1 MALKGEP
8 TLNLG
13 SRISGFSLVSDH
25 AAVTPPPEAVVIP
38 LGISDLPTSLDVS
51 IKGVIPAAW
60 GESLSR
66 SDRGVDKSGIVSTSG
81 MSRRVLRK
89 RIMLA
94 KPSKRQR
101 CQMWRSGTSPGGNK
115 SVG

>member
-13 SRISGFSLVSDH
+13 SRISDFSLVSDH
-25 AAVTPPPEAVVIP
+25 DPAPPEAGVIP
-38 LGISDLPTSLDVS
+38 LGISNSPTSLDVRV
-51 IKGVIPAAW
+51 KGVIPAAW

-81 MSRRVLRK
+81 MRRRVLRK
-89 RIMLA
+89 RIKLA

-101 CQMWRSGTSPGGNK
+101 CQMRRGTGRGGNK